1 MISKILF
8 LFNKKEK
15 SQSFILISLIF
26 VTMIFE
32 LFGIAVLIPTVS
44 LLIDVDYLD
53 SSPYLYTTNAYLSKY
68 NIDIVLFF
76 LILLVLIFIV
86 KSIIQIYATFKQK
99 KIASELNMNISNRLF
114 MGYLNQP
121 FLYYS
126 EKNRSRII
134 HNLQTEMLHF
144 FLFFESLLGLI
155 AESLITTGMYL
166 FILYLEPTGTIIL
179 SITFIIASI
188 IYFAAF
194 NIRLKRWG
202 LIRISLDEKF
212 SKLILESIG
221 AIKNI
226 ILNDLSKKLTDYYRS
241 ENKVKAKYGSY
252 HLTAGQLPR
261 IYFELVA
268 VFSIIS
274 FMTFLLYSGKDT
286 DSLIIT
292 LTVFGAVAFKLLPS
306 VNKIITNMQNIR
318 YYRTALDN
326 IFSETQEL
334 RRSVKILN
342 NEQERLSFNSSIE
355 INNVSFSYDK
365 ESQLLNNLNFK
376 INSGDLIGVYGKSGR
391 GKSTLI
397 DIITG
402 LIKPQ
407 SGEILCDKVSIYNN
421 IKSWQSIIGYVP
433 QSVYLLDDTILKNIV
448 FEPNQLNSDK
458 LNIVLDQSGLKDW
471 VESLPNGLSTV
482 VGDEGAKVSGGQ
494 KQRIGIASSLYKD
507 SKILILDEPTSSLDI
522 DTENSIINNIVQLK
536 GEKTIILISHKMSII
551 ERCDKI
557 IKL

>member
-1 MISKILF
+1 MQHL
-8 LFNKKEK
+8 NK
-15 SQSFILISLIF
+15 
-26 VTMIFE
+26 
-32 LFGIAVLIPTVS
+32 
-44 LLIDVDYLD
+44 
-53 SSPYLYTTNAYLSKY
+53 
-68 NIDIVLFF
+68 
-76 LILLVLIFIV
+76 
-86 KSIIQIYATFKQK
+86 K

-166 FILYLEPTGTIIL
+166 FILYVEPTGTIIL

-194 NIRLKRWG
+194 NKRLKRWG
-202 LIRISLDEKF
+202 LIRISLDKKF

-241 ENKVKAKYGSY
+241 ENKVKAQYSSY

-274 FMTFLLYSGKDT
+274 FIMFLLYSGKDT

-326 IFSETQEL
+326 IYSETQEL
-334 RRSVKILN
+334 TRSVKILN
-342 NEQERLSFNSSIE
+342 NEQEGLSFNSSIE
-355 INNVSFSYDK
+355 INNISFSYDK

-407 SGEILCDKVSIYNN
+407 SGDILCDKVSIHNN

-458 LNIVLDQSGLKDW
+458 LNIVLHQSGLKDW

>member
-1 MISKILF
+1 
-8 LFNKKEK
+8 
-15 SQSFILISLIF
+15 
-26 VTMIFE
+26 
-32 LFGIAVLIPTVS
+32 
-44 LLIDVDYLD
+44 
-53 SSPYLYTTNAYLSKY
+53 
-68 NIDIVLFF
+68 
-76 LILLVLIFIV
+76 
-86 KSIIQIYATFKQK
+86 
-99 KIASELNMNISNRLF
+99 
-114 MGYLNQP
+114 
-121 FLYYS
+121 
-126 EKNRSRII
+126 
-134 HNLQTEMLHF
+134 
-144 FLFFESLLGLI
+144 
-155 AESLITTGMYL
+155 
-166 FILYLEPTGTIIL
+166 
-179 SITFIIASI
+179 
-188 IYFAAF
+188 
-194 NIRLKRWG
+194 
-202 LIRISLDEKF
+202 
-212 SKLILESIG
+212 
-221 AIKNI
+221 
-226 ILNDLSKKLTDYYRS
+226 
-241 ENKVKAKYGSY
+241 
-252 HLTAGQLPR
+252 
-261 IYFELVA
+261 
-268 VFSIIS
+268 
-274 FMTFLLYSGKDT
+274 
-286 DSLIIT
+286 
-292 LTVFGAVAFKLLPS
+292 
-306 VNKIITNMQNIR
+306 MQNIR